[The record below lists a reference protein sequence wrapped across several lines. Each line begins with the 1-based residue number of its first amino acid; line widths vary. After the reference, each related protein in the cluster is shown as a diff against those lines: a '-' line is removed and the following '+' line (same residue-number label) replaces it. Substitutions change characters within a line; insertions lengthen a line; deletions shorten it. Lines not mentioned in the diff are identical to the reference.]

1 VSGSR
6 PAEPARYLTLG
17 QVVGAHGVR
26 GGLRVNS
33 FTDPPEA
40 LLKHREWH
48 LLAANG
54 QAREVRCTGG
64 GEYRGQLRVELDG
77 IDDRDVALALAGC
90 WVQVLRESLPKPAER
105 EYFRA
110 DLIGLTVQNDEGVV
124 LGQISHFVDLPA
136 AAVMVVRGEQEHWVP
151 AQPPHLRRVDFESG
165 LVFVDW
171 PAQL

>member
-1 VSGSR
+1 MFEQLIRLGLR
-6 PAEPARYLTLG
+6 FRNLTLG
-17 QVVGAHGVR
+17 MA
-26 GGLRVNS
+26 
-33 FTDPPEA
+33 
-40 LLKHREWH
+40 
-48 LLAANG
+48 
-54 QAREVRCTGG
+54 
-64 GEYRGQLRVELDG
+64 
-77 IDDRDVALALAGC
+77 VALALAGC

-136 AAVMVVRGEQEHWVP
+136 AAVMVVRGEQEPWVP